1 MSIRRN
7 IAANYIGAGIAALAP
22 ILALPWYISIL
33 GMKYWGLISFISILL
48 GMLGL
53 ASAGLA
59 QTLVREFSRLV
70 VDQENGQ
77 KRIAT
82 ILFGFERIYW
92 LFAVAAAVSLCL
104 FANTIVVHWIK
115 LGDIPAEVGRAMVY
129 GAAALF
135 ATLFPVAVYRSVL
148 LGCGEQVKQNVLLS
162 GGAVIKHAGGVLV
175 LFFFPSIYTYLIWN
189 VAASFLE
196 TIITAHMS
204 WGILKVS
211 RAMVGWDAVEM
222 QKLFAFTL
230 SLSVS
235 VILGT
240 LTMQI
245 DKLVLSWML
254 PIERLGYYAIASSV
268 AIGLLQLFSPIASAV
283 LPKIVQ
289 LHDQPI
295 ALKRFNYK
303 VFAMMLTMVAVLIF
317 GFAVAGKLILEHW
330 LRDANVVATVYPVLM
345 LLLVG
350 TGMNAIYNVGYMNW
364 LGAGATN
371 KILRVNMLSLGLA
384 IALTPFFVAKY
395 DLLGAACGWLIIN
408 GIGLLLSLDWLTKGK
423 KTHAEIS

>member
-1 MSIRRN
+1 
-7 IAANYIGAGIAALAP
+7 
-22 ILALPWYISIL
+22 
-33 GMKYWGLISFISILL
+33 
-48 GMLGL
+48 MLGL

-70 VDQENGQ
+70 VDQESGQ

-92 LFAVAAAVSLCL
+92 LFAIAAAALLCL

-115 LGDIPAEVGRAMVY
+115 LGDIPAEVGRAVVY

-162 GGAVIKHAGGVLV
+162 GGSVIKHAGGVIV
-175 LFFFPSIYTYLIWN
+175 LSFFPSIYTFLIWN

-196 TIITAHMS
+196 TTITARLS
-204 WGILKVS
+204 WGILKFS
-211 RAMVGWDAVEM
+211 REMVGWDSSEM
-222 QKLFAFTL
+222 RKLFSFTL

-254 PIERLGYYAIASSV
+254 PIERLGYYTIASSV

-283 LPKIVQ
+283 LPRIVQ

-303 VFAMMLTMVAVLIF
+303 VFAMMLTMVSLLIF
-317 GFAVAGKLILEHW
+317 VFVLAGKLILEHW
-330 LRDANVVATVYPVLM
+330 LRDANVVEIVYPVLM

-371 KILRVNMLSLGLA
+371 KILRVNMISLGLA
-384 IALTPFFVAKY
+384 IALTPFFVAKF

-408 GIGLLLSLDWLTKGK
+408 SLGLLLSLDWLAKGK
-423 KTHAEIS
+423 NTHAEVG